1 MAEKRYPSQRAEQ
14 FVIRF
19 EAEGIRDRLKEL
31 AALNRRSLNA
41 EINARLS
48 ASLAAEKEKA
58 STATLGS

>member
-41 EINARLS
+41 EINARL
-48 ASLAAEKEKA
+48 ADSLATEKEKP
-58 STATLGS
+58 